1 MSFLNLTLTAIRGL
15 AANKLRMV
23 LTTLGIII
31 GVASVIVMLA
41 LGNGAR
47 AAVAANFR
55 SLGSDAVQIAARK
68 GIKNNEMVDVG
79 KILSY
84 ADGLNLPSNV
94 PQVTRVDMQV
104 GGSAKIRYGRNVVDQ
119 GFTGVNASDLAAI
132 AASGQIQPV
141 NWPSGKKLTSADFI
155 GQGRFF
161 TDAETMGSAEV
172 AVLGYQTAL
181 DLFGGDDPVGRTIWV
196 NHRSYVVI
204 GVIAELEY
212 VDPTERYNRD
222 PNDGLFLPISTA
234 IQQQFTTEPSVSIT
248 AHVADESKIDLTK
261 YDIAKYLEKRHGI
274 EPDASGKVE
283 DDFDVTTRNDIL
295 GAQLDAA
302 KTFSL
307 LLAAMAV
314 VSLVVGGIGIMNV
327 MLVSVTERTRE
338 IGIRLAVGAEQK
350 DIVLQFLLEAIL
362 ISALG
367 GLFGIAV
374 GVLTIPL
381 AASLNNGVALLAPNS
396 IPLALGVALLVG
408 VGFGLYPAA
417 RASQLDPI
425 EALRYE

>member
-1 MSFLNLTLTAIRGL
+1 MSFLNLTFTAIRGL
-15 AANKLRMV
+15 ASNKLRAI

-47 AAVAANFR
+47 AAVAAQFR
-55 SLGSDAVQIAARK
+55 FLGSDSVQISERK
-68 GIKNNEMVDVG
+68 IMKNGEIASTG
-79 KILSY
+79 QILSY
-84 ADGLNLPSNV
+84 ADGLNLPSQV
-94 PQVTRVDMQV
+94 PMISRVDMQV
-104 GGSAKIRYGRNVVDQ
+104 GGTAKVRHERSVENLNFG
-119 GFTGVNASDLAAI
+119 GVNASNLDSV
-132 AASGQIQPV
+132 AASGTLQPV
-141 NWPSGKKLTSADFI
+141 NWPSGTKLTAQDFI

-161 TDAETMGSAEV
+161 TDAETLGGDMV
-172 AVLGYQTAL
+172 CVLGYQTFL
-181 DLFGGDDPVGRTIWV
+181 DLFGGDNPLGQTVWV
-196 NHRSYVVI
+196 NHHSYTVI

-212 VDPTERYNRD
+212 VDPAQRYSSD
-222 PNDGLFLPISTA
+222 PNISLYLPISTA
-234 IQQQFTTEPSVSIT
+234 IQQQFSTEPSVNIT
-248 AHVADESKIDLTK
+248 AHVTDESKIDKIK
-261 YDIAKYLEKRHGI
+261 YDISTYLEKRHNVQK
-274 EPDASGKVE
+274 DAQGKME
-283 DDFDVTTRNDIL
+283 DDFDITTRNDVL

-302 KTFSL
+302 RTFSL
-307 LLAAMAV
+307 LLAAMAT

-338 IGIRLAVGAEQK
+338 IGIRLAIGAQK
-350 DIVLQFLLEAIL
+350 GDIIQQFLFEAVL

-396 IPLALGVALLVG
+396 IPLAFGVALLVG
-408 VGFGLYPAA
+408 ILFGIYPAA
-417 RASQLDPI
+417 RAAQLDPM